1 MTMSGRIRNDDTHED
16 TEAGDTGRV
25 LRLRPQEAGRG
36 TLRLSRAV
44 AAPAA
49 EAQRPGDAVVS
60 SSPGRL
66 SAPGVGP
73 SRGRL
78 VTVVFPQHEQRRDAP
93 PPRRSGGH
101 RRNDKVKGNIF
112 VANLPRGFTDE
123 QLAAAFDEFG
133 IVLGAF
139 LARDQATGEP
149 KNHGL
154 VNIAP
159 QRAADAAV
167 AAMNGKTLGERKI
180 EVRLADPNMALTVPH
195 PRRIP
200 TPAEG

>member
-1 MTMSGRIRNDDTHED
+1 MSTSGPIRNGAKPTDE
-16 TEAGDTGRV
+16 GRV
-25 LRLRPQEAGRG
+25 LHLRQPEGGRG
-36 TLRLSRAV
+36 TLRLSK
-44 AAPAA
+44 AAPGAA
-49 EAQRPGDAVVS
+49 ENPRAGDAVVS

-66 SAPGVGP
+66 SAPSVGP

-78 VTVVFPQHEQRRDAP
+78 VTVVFPQQQQREA

-123 QLAAAFDEFG
+123 QLAAAFDEYG

-139 LARDQATGEP
+139 LARDQMTGEP

-159 QRAADAAV
+159 QRAADAAI
-167 AAMNGKTLGERKI
+167 AAMNGKTLGGRKI
-180 EVRLADPNMALTVPH
+180 EVRAADPNMALTVPN

-200 TPAEG
+200 SPAEG

>member
-1 MTMSGRIRNDDTHED
+1 MSTSGPIRNDAKPTDE
-16 TEAGDTGRV
+16 GRV
-25 LRLRPQEAGRG
+25 LRLRPAEGGRG
-36 TLRLSRAV
+36 TLRLSK
-44 AAPAA
+44 AAPAPA
-49 EAQRPGDAVVS
+49 PSESPHAGDAVVS

-78 VTVVFPQHEQRRDAP
+78 VTVVFPQQHRDA

-123 QLAAAFDEFG
+123 QLAAAFDEYG

-139 LARDQATGEP
+139 LARDQMTGEP

-167 AAMNGKTLGERKI
+167 AAMNGKTLGGRKI
-180 EVRLADPNMALTVPH
+180 EVRLADPNMALTVPN

-200 TPAEG
+200 SPAEG

>member
-1 MTMSGRIRNDDTHED
+1 MSTSGPIRNDKHTD
-16 TEAGDTGRV
+16 EARI
-25 LRLRPQEAGRG
+25 LRLRPAEGGRG
-36 TLRLSRAV
+36 TLRLSKAV
-44 AAPAA
+44 AAAEPAESA
-49 EAQRPGDAVVS
+49 RAGDAVVS

-78 VTVVFPQHEQRRDAP
+78 VTVVFPQQNQHRDA

-123 QLAAAFDEFG
+123 QLAAAFDEYG

-139 LARDQATGEP
+139 LARDQMTGEP
-149 KNHGL
+149 KNHCL

-159 QRAADAAV
+159 QRAADAAI
-167 AAMNGKTLGERKI
+167 AAMNGKTLSGRKI
-180 EVRLADPNMALTVPH
+180 EVRAADPNMALTVPN

-200 TPAEG
+200 SPAEG

>member
-1 MTMSGRIRNDDTHED
+1 MSTSGPIRNDAKPTDE
-16 TEAGDTGRV
+16 GRV
-25 LRLRPQEAGRG
+25 LRLRPAEGGRG
-36 TLRLSRAV
+36 TLRLSK
-44 AAPAA
+44 AAPAPSESPRA
-49 EAQRPGDAVVS
+49 GDAVVS

-66 SAPGVGP
+66 AAPGVGP
-73 SRGRL
+73 ARGRL
-78 VTVVFPQHEQRRDAP
+78 VTVVFPQQQQREAP
-93 PPRRSGGH
+93 ARRSGGH

-123 QLAAAFDEFG
+123 QLAAAFDEYG

-139 LARDQATGEP
+139 LARDQMTGEP

-167 AAMNGKTLGERKI
+167 AAMNGKTLGGRKI
-180 EVRLADPNMALTVPH
+180 EVRLADPNMALTVPN

-200 TPAEG
+200 SPAEG